1 MELGGLNSHSVRTAA
16 AAQAEPIDAREH
28 QKQLDNLDAKHEAEL
43 AALRQKLAT
52 AHAALQDVVASLQ
65 AASDLGVLS
74 APALLG
80 NLQVV
85 NRLIAE
91 IARGAPR

>member
-1 MELGGLNSHSVRTAA
+1 MELGINSHPVTAA
-16 AAQAEPIDAREH
+16 AAQAEPIDARE
-28 QKQLDNLDAKHEAEL
+28 QLNDLNAKLEAEL
-43 AALRQKLAT
+43 VALRKKLAT

-65 AASDLGVLS
+65 AASDLGVLR

-91 IARGAPR
+91 IARGGS

>member
-1 MELGGLNSHSVRTAA
+1 MELGGVNSHPVAAA
-16 AAQAEPIDAREH
+16 AAQAEPIDAR
-28 QKQLDNLDAKHEAEL
+28 AEL
-43 AALRQKLAT
+43 LALRKKLAT

-65 AASDLGVLS
+65 AASDLGVLR

-91 IARGAPR
+91 IARGGS